1 MTTAELTKEI
11 GEELVRK
18 LPSMR
23 DDNPS
28 IWTPAMEQYINTTL
42 KKTGNDFRWAVLDH
56 VSDTGNELFK
66 SYCEK
71 VLLDFFHLFD
81 VHSAMPRNIGK
92 RKYIIYLVASLF
104 KFYETTFAYLYFD
117 WIESFARAAK
127 MIKSSTFSGIVR
139 VDAKAT
145 RHSDGL
151 DIWHMEV
158 AGPSENASDDHI
170 INDVKKALHTDLLNL
185 VAILRN
191 HLNCDVNIAMKIKVF
206 CTQAI
211 SEYIVYATTEL
222 ASIVIP
228 FSFNGRS
235 QYKSILR
242 MMAIFHEEIEK
253 QEILIEEI
261 NCYVAIMA
269 YNDLKEK

>member
-42 KKTGNDFRWAVLDH
+42 KKTGNDFRFTVNICATKECSLEILTV
-56 VSDTGNELFK
+56 VSHLQIN
-66 SYCEK
+66 S
-71 VLLDFFHLFD
+71 FHLFD
-81 VHSAMPRNIGK
+81 VHSAMPRN
-92 RKYIIYLVASLF
+92 
-104 KFYETTFAYLYFD
+104 
-117 WIESFARAAK
+117 IESFARAAK

-211 SEYIVYATTEL
+211 KIRLTLYALNMLLDGRFLATEL